1 MPNVDTEHFP
11 HDAVRRTQFMINPCL
26 SVYDHL
32 QYGVLSMGC
41 AFALRTPSQAL
52 TQETLS
58 RQTLVPVAARLAD
71 WLTHWFT
78 LR

>member
-41 AFALRTPSQAL
+41 AFALRTPSQC
-52 TQETLS
+52 
-58 RQTLVPVAARLAD
+58 
-71 WLTHWFT
+71 THT
-78 LR
+78 GDAVTSNVSSCCCSTG